1 LDPLY
6 EPAAGPRPEAA
17 RLQPPLADLRRL
29 RGRALAAGVLGLGLC
44 AAGYFTSA
52 ATLYRAWLVAFLFW
66 SGVAAGSLAVALLH
80 HLSRG
85 AWGLVIRRVL
95 EAAART
101 LPVVALLF
109 VPIALGLGEL
119 YEWARPEAV
128 AADELLRHKAPYLN
142 PAFFLLRAA
151 GYFLLWAGFA
161 FLLDRLS
168 RRQDETG
175 EPRLFRR
182 MQTLAGPGIV
192 VYGLTATLAGVDW
205 LMSLDARWF
214 SSLYGLYFVIGQAV
228 TALAFVIL
236 VETWLAR
243 RPPMDGV
250 LQPRHLHDH
259 GKLLLAFVMVWAY
272 FAYSQFLIIWSG
284 NLPEET
290 VFYHRRLHGG
300 WQWLSLAV
308 LVLHFALPFVL
319 LLSRD
324 WKRAARPLQAIA
336 ALVLGARWLDL
347 YWQAVPSLHPG
358 AATFSWLDPA
368 AMLAVGGLWLAA
380 FFDQLARRT
389 LLPVNDPYIVEA
401 LEHE

>member
-1 LDPLY
+1 MDPLH
-6 EPAAGPRPEAA
+6 EPPGGPRPDAA
-17 RLQPPLADLRRL
+17 RFAPPVADLRRL
-29 RGRALAAGVLGLGLC
+29 RGRALLAGAVGLAACL
-44 AAGYFTSA
+44 AGYFTA
-52 ATLYRAWLVAFLFW
+52 PATLYRAWLVAFLFW
-66 SGVAAGSLAVALLH
+66 SGVAAGCLAVAMLH
-80 HLSRG
+80 HVTRG

-101 LPVVALLF
+101 LPVAALLF
-109 VPIALGLGEL
+109 VPVVLGLGDL

-142 PAFFLLRAA
+142 PTFFLLRAA
-151 GYFLLWAGFA
+151 GYFLVWAAFA
-161 FLLDRLS
+161 FLFDRLS
-168 RRQDETG
+168 QRQDATG

-192 VYGLTATLAGVDW
+192 AYGLTATLASVDW
-205 LMSLDARWF
+205 LMSLDARWY
-214 SSLYGLYFVIGQAV
+214 SSLHGLYFVIGQAV

-243 RPPMDGV
+243 RAPMAGV

-308 LVLHFALPFVL
+308 LVLHFALPFAL

-324 WKRAARPLQAIA
+324 WKRAAGPLGAIA

-347 YWQAVPSLHPG
+347 YWQAVPSLHPES
-358 AATFSWLDPA
+358 ATFSWLDPA

-380 FFDQLARRT
+380 FFHQLARRT